1 MLIVSE
7 ACSEHQWLVKGDVVW
22 ANPVQWMGVVEE
34 LHVWD
39 VFIGGGDLVCGVV
52 SEESTQIVII
62 RLGVE
67 CQHTGIAQQCSILT
81 WKPETKLLDGNLQLH
96 LSYKVMTY

>member
-1 MLIVSE
+1 M
-7 ACSEHQWLVKGDVVW
+7 
-22 ANPVQWMGVVEE
+22 
-34 LHVWD
+34 
-39 VFIGGGDLVCGVV
+39 CGVV